1 MRKFSKKHETD
12 NLKELGEDKLSM
24 GKFFAW
30 KGKDISVSAVQVIV
44 TGYLLLFCTDTLN
57 LSPAFVGGLLMVSKI
72 VNAITNLFAGY
83 IVDNTNTKWGKA
95 RPYDICIIG
104 VWICTVLL
112 FSASPEW
119 SMTFKAV
126 WVVVMYFF
134 IFSIFNAL
142 LLAAQTPYMVRA
154 FTSRSQVIKVS
165 SYGGIVTMLGAMIVS
180 VSFPIAM
187 AKLAVSSSGWKSLI
201 LIYAVPLCV
210 IGIFRMIFVKEDT
223 SIDAGKSGEKVRVKE
238 IVTMFKKNKY
248 IWVYAIII
256 GLFNII
262 QGMNITVQYFKYI
275 VGNISLQGI
284 LGMLSMVMLPV
295 MFIFP
300 KLMKRM
306 TVSQLIAF
314 SAAISAIGYLINFF
328 AKANITIL
336 IIGSILSSL
345 AMLPLS
351 YLGNVIIMNL
361 ATYNEYQ
368 ELPRMEGSTNVSIA
382 FVASIFNG
390 IGTGLMGVL
399 LGISG
404 YISAENVVQPDSA
417 LLMVRGIFSLIPMVC
432 MIGIVFFAS
441 KFSNLEKQIPS
452 MEKELKLRKTVT
464 LNK

>member
-1 MRKFSKKHETD
+1 MGKFSKKHET
-12 NLKELGEDKLSM
+12 NNVKELDEDKLSM

-30 KGKDISVSAVQVIV
+30 KGKDISSSAVQVII

-72 VNAITNLFAGY
+72 ANAITNLFAGY

-119 SMTFKAV
+119 SMTLKAV

-187 AKLAVSSSGWKSLI
+187 AKLAVSGSGWKSLI
-201 LIYAVPLCV
+201 LIYAVPLCA
-210 IGIFRMIFVKEDT
+210 IGILRMIFVKEDT
-223 SIDAGKSGEKVRVKE
+223 SIDTGKAGEKVRVKE

-256 GLFNII
+256 GLFNLI
-262 QGMNITVQYFKYI
+262 QGMNISVQYFKYV

-300 KLMKRM
+300 KLMKKM

-328 AKANITIL
+328 AKANITVL
-336 IIGSILSSL
+336 IVGSILSSL

-432 MIGIVFFAS
+432 MISIVFFAW
-441 KFSNLEKQIPS
+441 KFSNLEKQIPN
-452 MEKELKLRKTVT
+452 MEEELKLRKTVT